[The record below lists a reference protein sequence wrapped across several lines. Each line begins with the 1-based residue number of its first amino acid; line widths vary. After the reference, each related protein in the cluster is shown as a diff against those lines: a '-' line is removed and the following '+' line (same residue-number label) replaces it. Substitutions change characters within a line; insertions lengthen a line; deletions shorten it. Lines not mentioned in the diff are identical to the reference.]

1 MRSEDDAVTKLTFR
15 QKVSLCKA
23 LDLYNEMQEPFH
35 YSLLADRLGVSESTA
50 YDMLRRLE
58 EKGLVAYEFVTPKK
72 IAGPGRSS
80 VVFSPTAKA
89 REVISQLAHGSAK
102 EEEWEVIKSRILDNL
117 RQSKASDY
125 NDMLRDLLAM
135 IPETRSPLA
144 CCAEIVA
151 TLLLSLRQAR
161 YSLATQSPLGI
172 LLSRLSSRL
181 GMSMLTGL
189 ATGLMLANKTSRRA
203 FSQFERYMERYEE
216 SLEQLTPEALQTLH
230 GYTREVLEILASK
243 EG

>member
-15 QKVSLCKA
+15 QKVSLSKA
-23 LDLYNEMQEPFH
+23 LDLYHEMRKPFH
-35 YSLLADRLGVSESTA
+35 YGLFAERLGVSKSTA

-58 EKGLVAYEFVTPKK
+58 EKGLIAYEFVTPKK
-72 IAGPGRSS
+72 ITGPGRSS
-80 VVFSPTAKA
+80 IVYFPTAKA
-89 REVISQLAHGSAK
+89 REVISQLAHGSAG

-125 NDMLRDLLAM
+125 NNMLRDLLAM

-151 TLLLSLRQAR
+151 TLFLGLRQAR
-161 YSLATQSPLGI
+161 YSLAARSPLSI
-172 LLSRLSSRL
+172 LLSKPGSRM

-203 FSQFERYMERYEE
+203 FSQFDRPMEKYEE
-216 SLEQLTPEALQTLH
+216 SLEQLTPQALDTLR